1 MIKKI
6 DELLNWIL
14 VALFIVA
21 ALIGF
26 LTETVIAAAWV
37 GVFIAALIVRLICE
51 KKVNFKRKE

>member
-6 DELLNWIL
+6 DTFLNWLL
-14 VALFIVA
+14 VALLIVA
-21 ALIGF
+21 TLIGF

-51 KKVNFKRKE
+51 KKVSFKRKE

>member
-6 DELLNWIL
+6 DTFLNWL
-14 VALFIVA
+14 LFVLLIVA

-26 LTETVIAAAWV
+26 LTETAWV

>member
-6 DELLNWIL
+6 DTFLNWLL
-14 VALFIVA
+14 VALLIVA

-26 LTETVIAAAWV
+26 LTETVIAAVWV

-51 KKVNFKRKE
+51 KKVSFKRKE

>member
-6 DELLNWIL
+6 DTFLNWLL
-14 VALFIVA
+14 VALLIVA

-26 LTETVIAAAWV
+26 LTETIIAAIWV